1 MLRAARRLHNLRER
15 IVAHSP
21 PPEQRP
27 PPTRF
32 LQGRRPLAWA
42 SVGRPL
48 EARARWV
55 PVVSALS
62 EAGMTGCGFERAE
75 LVSSPSEHYTCT
87 RRWTAHHLQ
96 SSAAGQ
102 TSAGMIWQ
110 SRQMELAAVHAKP
123 PLQVLMTSVEQA
135 TRTVVVYDTAGE
147 GDRRFD
153 ASIEYADLGQGAG
166 LEMVTG
172 LCAEMG
178 LYARPQTAVG
188 CCAAGAR
195 RVASATRDRSSQ
207 SQPHRRAVCAPDPI
221 TTTRR
226 RRTGSRSAGLAGRG
240 RRCRRSGP

>member
-1 MLRAARRLHNLRER
+1 MTCPDPASCRVLRPGAHKALRSYVIEAGTQWYNVSRRDEVFNSGAAADSRFAPLLTPDGETIPYIYLAQNVIGALLETALHDVWGASPAVQQADLRGRRLRR
-15 IVAHSP
+15 IVCTADLRVVDLRDH
-21 PPEQRP
+21 Q
-27 PPTRF
+27 
-32 LQGRRPLAWA
+32 LA
-42 SVGRPL
+42 
-48 EARARWV
+48 
-55 PVVSALS
+55 
-62 EAGMTGCGFERAE
+62 GCGFERAE

-87 RRWTAHHLQ
+87 RRWAAHHLQ

-172 LCAEMG
+172 LCAELG
-178 LYARPQTAVG
+178 LYVEAGPSAAAV
-188 CCAAGAR
+188 
-195 RVASATRDRSSQ
+195 S
-207 SQPHRRAVCAPDPI
+207 PPP
-221 TTTRR
+221 
-226 RRTGSRSAGLAGRG
+226 
-240 RRCRRSGP
+240 